1 MSSENEQRLDTEAW
15 HYTRWAFTRGR
26 HGSLSLRRGR
36 LSFATVADKARSST
50 FYEKVDDVA
59 ETIFD
64 LVVDDIDAISYNWLV
79 GALTVTQDGRRHIVS
94 FAGPPSGNHFVD
106 ARRLV
111 TALTTLGR
119 WRAHLQLSE
128 PAAATHR
135 RTPPT
140 HGE

>member
-1 MSSENEQRLDTEAW
+1 MSNDSEQLLDTEAW
-15 HYTRWAFTRGR
+15 HYTRWTFTRGR
-26 HGSLSLRRGR
+26 HGSLSLRGGR
-36 LSFATVADKARSST
+36 LSFATVADKSRSST
-50 FYEKVDDVA
+50 FYEKVDDV

-64 LVVDDIDAISYNWLV
+64 LVVDDIEAISYNWLV

-94 FAGPPSGNHFVD
+94 FAGSPTGNHFVD

-119 WRAHLQLSE
+119 WRARLQVIE

-135 RTPPT
+135 RTSPT
-140 HGE
+140 HGK